1 MIENK
6 IKTKRSKKNC
16 LSIPSIQFVK
26 SATPSSLLPLPLPY
40 TPILSST
47 TMKLFPSLLT
57 KILATTIAVLVV
69 PATAAEYE
77 PLAVCPDGSGVQA
90 GETIPEY
97 LQVLETQSSGQTTVL
112 SNAYC
117 TLPDDGL
124 DLYVKI
130 VQSAIA
136 NDSFAFLE
144 TCLFD
149 FAAALQYAQAVA
161 SGNACTDGN
170 AFLRRECAE
179 GTEIGFIATLS
190 NATHSTYMD
199 LNVPMCVKPVCD
211 QTVLQEVVRDVF
223 FDILSP
229 AARDTYW
236 INNNYT
242 VDRTYTPTAQC
253 NYEQFGKAVRDPNL
267 FCTDASAANNCNTVK
282 LVDVEIGPYNF
293 DGTTSDEPRI
303 AAFAVAFCDDGAD
316 DGSCMDSMPA
326 GLARVHSLPGPASDP
341 YCLLGKLMTSYNI
354 TGELSSKT
362 YDEGKYCSR
371 KTARSRTGLPC
382 VNAKKGR
389 KFKVEGVNQEKY
401 CWWYAKK
408 RKCSSKIAD
417 EDRRVWSSCARSC
430 GQYPPCVNAK
440 KGEKFKVEGVKKEK
454 HCGWYAKKRKC
465 SSKIADRDGGGRVF
479 SACAKSCRMC

>member
-1 MIENK
+1 M
-6 IKTKRSKKNC
+6 
-16 LSIPSIQFVK
+16 
-26 SATPSSLLPLPLPY
+26 
-40 TPILSST
+40 
-47 TMKLFPSLLT
+47 
-57 KILATTIAVLVV
+57 LVV

-97 LQVLETQSSGQTTVL
+97 LQVLETQSSGKTTRL
-112 SNAYC
+112 SYAYC

-136 NDSFAFLE
+136 NDPSFTFLE

-149 FAAALQYAQAVA
+149 FAAALQYAQADA
-161 SGNACTDGN
+161 SGNGCTDGN

-253 NYEQFGKAVRDPNL
+253 NYEQFGKAMRDPTNL

-282 LVDVEIGPYNF
+282 LVDMEIGPYNF
-293 DGTTSDEPRI
+293 DGTTSDEPRF

-316 DGSCMDSMPA
+316 GGSCMDSMPA

-362 YDEGKYCSR
+362 YDKGEYCSR
-371 KTARSRTGLPC
+371 DTTLSRMGLCVPPTSAPSASPTSAPNAPPTEGPIAKQKKTS
-382 VNAKKGR
+382 KKG
-389 KFKVEGVNQEKY
+389 
-401 CWWYAKK
+401 KK
-408 RKCSSKIAD
+408 
-417 EDRRVWSSCARSC
+417 
-430 GQYPPCVNAK
+430 
-440 KGEKFKVEGVKKEK
+440 
-454 HCGWYAKKRKC
+454 
-465 SSKIADRDGGGRVF
+465 
-479 SACAKSCRMC
+479 